1 LEGGCAIEVFLPQAA
16 YGNRENE
23 MGGASSGDS
32 HRLWPVQVIQNCYV
46 VRDLEQACRRLHR
59 LYGIGPFLG
68 GGAGELGQ
76 HFHRGQPAPPIEIR
90 GVFVQS
96 GDLNIELVQLLS
108 TTPSA
113 FHDMFP
119 GGAEGF
125 HHVAMFCDDY
135 VARREAF
142 VAEGFEVAS
151 EFTVSFGAQ
160 ICYVDARASLGHMIE
175 LYPESDIIRGMYQQ
189 TRDAARTWDGQEL
202 IIPWA

>member
-1 LEGGCAIEVFLPQAA
+1 
-16 YGNRENE
+16 
-23 MGGASSGDS
+23 MGGEPSGS
-32 HRLWPVQVIQNCYV
+32 QQRPWPMQVIQNCYV
-46 VRDLEQACRRLHR
+46 VRDLEQACGRLHR
-59 LYGIGPFLG
+59 LYGVGPFLG
-68 GGAGELGQ
+68 GGTGELGR
-76 HFHRGQPAPPIEIR
+76 HVYRGAPAPPIEIR

-119 GGAEGF
+119 DGAEGF

-142 VAEGFEVAS
+142 RAAGCEVAS

-175 LYPESDIIRGMYQQ
+175 LYPESDVIRGMYQQ
-189 TRDAARTWDGQEL
+189 TRDAVRTWDGKEL
-202 IIPWA
+202 IIPWG